1 MRLYIRFHLGN
12 LYIIMDTLFVHA
24 GIISLLYL
32 TIKYAEMRLINKDM
46 KPIKEVVRD
55 TLMVF
60 VSTVLGMYLISEF
73 MPSAASLK
81 KEATKAFTDAP
92 GF

>member
-1 MRLYIRFHLGN
+1 
-12 LYIIMDTLFVHA
+12 MDRLFVHA

-32 TIKYAEMRLINKDM
+32 IIKFAEMRLVNKEM
-46 KPIKEVVRD
+46 KPIKDIVREV
-55 TLMVF
+55 LIVF
-60 VSTVLGMYLISEF
+60 ISVILGMYGISEF
-73 MPSAASLK
+73 MPTATSLT

>member
-1 MRLYIRFHLGN
+1 
-12 LYIIMDTLFVHA
+12 MDSLFVHA

-32 TIKYAEMRLINKDM
+32 TIKYLEMRLINKDM

-55 TLMVF
+55 TLIVF
-60 VSTVLGMYLISEF
+60 VSTVLGMYMISEF
-73 MPSAASLK
+73 MPSAASLQ